1 LAASQRLLAGR
12 LTDSISSIRSQ
23 ILDTLSSIE
32 AALDFTEQDIE
43 FISTNEATEKLS
55 DSISELD
62 KLLIGSIS
70 YEEISEL
77 PAVGIAGAT
86 NAGKSS
92 LLNRISGQSRSIVSE
107 ESKTTRDVL
116 SSVVTLRHHKCVLFD
131 CAGLIES
138 PTNVLDELA
147 QQAAIEALANSST
160 VIFCIDISKT
170 DHKDDAAIFKMI
182 NPKNLIAVATKSDLL
197 PQNELDKKLQE
208 LKDDFDIEFIA
219 TSSLKGNGI
228 EILKEK
234 IDRVLIDLAGG
245 TETFTESDHD
255 ALALT
260 ARHRQSVTEAIENL
274 TTAVDELKADQEEV
288 AAMMLRAA
296 WQGLAQIEQENIDEK
311 ILERIFQKFCI
322 GK

>member
-1 LAASQRLLAGR
+1 M
-12 LTDSISSIRSQ
+12 D
-23 ILDTLSSIE
+23 ILSRIE

-43 FISTNEATEKLS
+43 FISTNEAAKKLS

-107 ESKTTRDVL
+107 EKKTTRDVL
-116 SSVVTLRHHKCVLFD
+116 SCVLTLRHHKCVLFD

-147 QQAAIEALANSST
+147 QQAAIEALANSLA

-182 NPKNLIAVATKSDLL
+182 TPKSLIAVATKSDLL
-197 PQNELDKKLQE
+197 SEDELDKKLQE
-208 LKDDFDIEFIA
+208 LRNAFDVEFIA
-219 TSSLKGNGI
+219 TSSLKASGI
-228 EILKEK
+228 ELLKEK
-234 IDRVLIDLAGG
+234 IDQMLITLAAG
-245 TETFTESDHD
+245 TETFTESGPD

-260 ARHRQSVTEAIENL
+260 ARHRQAVTEAIDNL
-274 TTAVDELKADQEEV
+274 TGAIDELKADQEEV

-296 WQGLAQIEQENIDEK
+296 WQALAGIEQENIDEK
-311 ILERIFQKFCI
+311 ILELIFQRFCI